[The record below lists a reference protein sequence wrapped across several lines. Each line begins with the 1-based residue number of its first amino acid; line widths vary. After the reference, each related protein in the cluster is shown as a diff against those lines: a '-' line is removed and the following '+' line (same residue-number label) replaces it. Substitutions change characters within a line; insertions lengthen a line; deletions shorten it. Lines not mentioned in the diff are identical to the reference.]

1 MGSQLNPDRTVER
14 GDNYKDVMTKVV
26 MPSWKE
32 IGEMAFP

>member
-1 MGSQLNPDRTVER
+1 MGSQLNPDRTMER
-14 GDNYKDVMTKVV
+14 GNHYKDVMTKAD